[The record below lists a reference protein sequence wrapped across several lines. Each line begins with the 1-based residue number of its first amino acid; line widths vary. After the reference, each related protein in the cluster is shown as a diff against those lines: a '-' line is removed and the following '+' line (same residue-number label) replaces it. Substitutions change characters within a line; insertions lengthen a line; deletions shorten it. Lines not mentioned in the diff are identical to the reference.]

1 MNNTVYTDKDVLPD
15 NTYYYKIRAYDE
27 VPNTA
32 TPSTESSGTPQDT
45 VPPDQVTG
53 LTISVVA
60 TGNSLAL
67 SWTASSAGD
76 IAGYRIYRSTTS
88 GGPYIHVTD
97 QITNS
102 YTDTGLTDGV
112 TYYYLISAYDEVPNY
127 GVNSTEKSGIPSDS
141 TPPPKVTD
149 VLITVV
155 PTGNK
160 LNIEWTDLSGTV
172 SDLVG
177 YKIYRSTTP
186 GFTPG
191 IGNYLTNTTN
201 NYYNDTGLT
210 DGITYYYRI
219 SAYDEVPNEGTAS
232 NQQSG
237 TPQDTVAPDQV
248 IGVQVFVKPEGNK
261 LDISW
266 NDVGGDVA
274 GYKVYR
280 NSTLSS
286 WILLASTTNTY
297 YNDTGLTDGLKYYY
311 KISAYDEV
319 PNYGINSTAVSGIPQ
334 DTAPPSQVTGLI
346 VNVNNVGNKLD
357 ISWGDLGGDVVGYYL
372 YRNTSSTQFILI
384 ANTSLNYYN
393 DSGLTDGMTYYYKV
407 SAYDEAKNEGQ
418 NSSIVSGIPVDN
430 QPPAQITG
438 LTISNPGVGN
448 TLELSW
454 TASSAPDIDH
464 YNIYRSNIGVTGP
477 FILINTTTTNSYTDI
492 NLIDGQTYY
501 YKISGVDDGGPTQN
515 EGLNSTVK
523 SAIPSDTQAPPKVT
537 GLKVIV
543 VPSGNKLN

>member
-1 MNNTVYTDKDVLPD
+1 MVGYAIYRNNSLIATVEPNSHNYYDDIGLIDGVTYVYKVSAYDEVPNYGINSTAVSGVPQDTIPPPQVTGVNITVIASGNQLNLTWDASTASDIAGYAIYRSTSSGFTPSSSNNIINVSTNHYLDTGLTDGV
-15 NTYYYKIRAYDE
+15 TYYYKIRAYDE

-186 GFTPG
+186 GFTPSSQ
-191 IGNYLTNTTN
+191 N
-201 NYYNDTGLT
+201 NIANVSYTK
-210 DGITYYYRI
+210 
-219 SAYDEVPNEGTAS
+219 
-232 NQQSG
+232 
-237 TPQDTVAPDQV
+237 
-248 IGVQVFVKPEGNK
+248 VFY
-261 LDISW
+261 
-266 NDVGGDVA
+266 VGG
-274 GYKVYR
+274 
-280 NSTLSS
+280 
-286 WILLASTTNTY
+286 IC
-297 YNDTGLTDGLKYYY
+297 
-311 KISAYDEV
+311 
-319 PNYGINSTAVSGIPQ
+319 
-334 DTAPPSQVTGLI
+334 
-346 VNVNNVGNKLD
+346 VN
-357 ISWGDLGGDVVGYYL
+357 
-372 YRNTSSTQFILI
+372 
-384 ANTSLNYYN
+384 
-393 DSGLTDGMTYYYKV
+393 
-407 SAYDEAKNEGQ
+407 E
-418 NSSIVSGIPVDN
+418 
-430 QPPAQITG
+430 
-438 LTISNPGVGN
+438 
-448 TLELSW
+448 
-454 TASSAPDIDH
+454 
-464 YNIYRSNIGVTGP
+464 
-477 FILINTTTTNSYTDI
+477 
-492 NLIDGQTYY
+492 
-501 YKISGVDDGGPTQN
+501 
-515 EGLNSTVK
+515 
-523 SAIPSDTQAPPKVT
+523 
-537 GLKVIV
+537 
-543 VPSGNKLN
+543 